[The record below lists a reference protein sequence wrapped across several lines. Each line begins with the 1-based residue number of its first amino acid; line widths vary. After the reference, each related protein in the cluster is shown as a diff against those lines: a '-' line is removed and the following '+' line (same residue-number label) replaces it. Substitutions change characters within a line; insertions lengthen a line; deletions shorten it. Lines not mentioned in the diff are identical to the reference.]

1 MLLTTKMSQKKSE
14 NNLIGMTVEE
24 SEKRDKFLSQISRIA
39 HPVDKAKVNPVKS
52 DSKYKS
58 RFFFK
63 VTDTDEISIIEDS
76 VHAKLQEDPINI
88 EIVQRSDKY
97 AKELPAELKS
107 AIVKIR
113 EFFLKEIAPKSI
125 ALQGGLAQAKAVIE
139 QQVGEVDASE
149 MMWAEKFA
157 AHSAKLRVLRFIK
170 SLFELTDDEAEKLYE
185 LTCTSKQNSIIM
197 FPQSVQASDTVKK
210 DK

>member
-1 MLLTTKMSQKKSE
+1 MTTQKT
-14 NNLIGMTVEE
+14 NNLVGMTVEE
-24 SEKRDKFLSQISRIA
+24 SEKQDKFLSQISRIA
-39 HPVDKAKVNPVKS
+39 YPVDKNNNKVKPVKS

-63 VTDTDEISIIEDS
+63 VTDKDEISVIENS
-76 VHAKLQEDPINI
+76 VHSRPQEEPINI

-97 AKELPAELKS
+97 AKELPNELKL
-107 AIVKIR
+107 AIIKIR

-157 AHSAKLRVLRFIK
+157 VHSSKLRVLRFIK
-170 SLFELTDDEAEKLYE
+170 ELFELTDDEAEKLYDM
-185 LTCTSKQNSIIM
+185 SFNVKQPNLFM
-197 FPQSVQASDTVKK
+197 MPTQQQQHEHK
-210 DK
+210 